1 MDKCFSMQKEAID
14 GGYRYTKMCADEWY
28 CERTMLHA
36 TTLMSQNTVTW
47 NAMLDVVLTISVMG
61 LRVVYLVEAHCGWY

>member
-1 MDKCFSMQKEAID
+1 MVVIGIPKCVQMNGTAKEL
-14 GGYRYTKMCADEWY
+14 
-28 CERTMLHA
+28 MLHV

>member
-1 MDKCFSMQKEAID
+1 MVVIGIPKCVQMNGTAKEP
-14 GGYRYTKMCADEWY
+14 
-28 CERTMLHA
+28 MLHA